1 MRKIHWII
9 LLSTLGFLILIGSLY
24 LYNLYNVPVLSKED
38 IQKLSEEAKEQRE
51 NITKQTVLEPFEF
64 KKPSKNKNVYFGDL
78 HVHSSLSFD
87 SYIFGNRYGLEET
100 YNFAKGEPMQNM
112 FGETMQISRPLDFA
126 AVTDHAETF
135 GLQESCADPEITDE
149 SRLTCERL
157 ESPSYRFFYGLRET
171 SVARPPVSIM
181 SEAIG
186 DKEKEKRFVRS
197 TWDKIIKAA
206 DLHYEPG
213 KFTTFVAYE
222 YSPTLPDG
230 GYNHRNVIFKNNT
243 VPEKAYSLFDAHTAI
258 DLWKKLI
265 ENCNHPC
272 EFMTIPHNGNRSW
285 GYAFANHTI
294 DNDKYTIDDWKLR
307 NDNEPLVEIFQDKG
321 SSECSTFFG
330 STDEECDI
338 EQFYPKCKKENDT
351 LCIQE
356 TSMARD
362 GLKIGLTLE
371 DEIGFNPLDF
381 GMIGSSDSHNSN
393 PGDTEEWDYRGRTS
407 FVGPSKVRV
416 KDGLLLTQLVNN
428 PGGLAA
434 IWAEENNRDTLFE
447 AMQKKEVYATS
458 GTRIKLRFFL
468 NFNGTEELLNS
479 LDPIAESYK
488 NGHPMG
494 STVMNGSTQ
503 QPKFY
508 ITAERD
514 TLSAPLDKIQIIKGW
529 SENGKINEVVY
540 DVICSDDREI
550 NNRNNKCKETKAS
563 VNFEN
568 CSFDENYGSD
578 RLEVI
583 WTDTEYT
590 PDQNTFYYARA
601 IENPTCRWS
610 TYDSIRID
618 EKPAK
623 NYPKIMREMAWSSPI
638 WIKNK

>member
-1 MRKIHWII
+1 
-9 LLSTLGFLILIGSLY
+9 
-24 LYNLYNVPVLSKED
+24 
-38 IQKLSEEAKEQRE
+38 
-51 NITKQTVLEPFEF
+51 
-64 KKPSKNKNVYFGDL
+64 
-78 HVHSSLSFD
+78 
-87 SYIFGNRYGLEET
+87 
-100 YNFAKGEPMQNM
+100 
-112 FGETMQISRPLDFA
+112 
-126 AVTDHAETF
+126 
-135 GLQESCADPEITDE
+135 
-149 SRLTCERL
+149 
-157 ESPSYRFFYGLRET
+157 
-171 SVARPPVSIM
+171 
-181 SEAIG
+181 
-186 DKEKEKRFVRS
+186 
-197 TWDKIIKAA
+197 
-206 DLHYEPG
+206 
-213 KFTTFVAYE
+213 
-222 YSPTLPDG
+222 
-230 GYNHRNVIFKNNT
+230 
-243 VPEKAYSLFDAHTAI
+243 
-258 DLWKKLI
+258 
-265 ENCNHPC
+265 
-272 EFMTIPHNGNRSW
+272 MTIPHNGNRSW

-468 NFNGTEELLNS
+468 NFNGTEDLLNS

-494 STVMNGSTQ
+494 STVINGSMQ

-550 NNRNNKCKETKAS
+550 NNRKNKCKETKAS

-623 NYPKIMREMAWSSPI
+623 NYPKITREMAWSSPI